1 MDVLAQDA
9 TLGRALTP
17 KARFS
22 VSESRACSTTTR
34 RPTFGN
40 RTACYGF
47 ARCPDVPVTSRGNDV
62 APEKR
67 GKGGWFV
74 LARYGSG
81 PVTSRSRATR
91 RAE

>member
-22 VSESRACSTTTR
+22 VSEVELVAPRHAVPPAKRGLPATASRD
-34 RPTFGN
+34 
-40 RTACYGF
+40 
-47 ARCPDVPVTSRGNDV
+47 CPDVPVTSRGNDV

-91 RAE
+91 RTE